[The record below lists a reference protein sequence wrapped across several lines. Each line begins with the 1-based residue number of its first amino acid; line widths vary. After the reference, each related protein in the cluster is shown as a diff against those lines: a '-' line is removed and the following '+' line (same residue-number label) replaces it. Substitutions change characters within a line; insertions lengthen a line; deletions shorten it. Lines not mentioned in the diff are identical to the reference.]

1 MLRVLRELES
11 NAFAMLL
18 ALFAFLLV
26 LLLIAAIAS
35 VVWGVDWNAV
45 MGIAGMGT
53 GGTVN
58 GHVNQMLSNRSPNY
72 APLVAQPGLPPLP
85 TASPLGGSPPP
96 GAHV

>member
-35 VVWGVDWNAV
+35 VV
-45 MGIAGMGT
+45 
-53 GGTVN
+53 
-58 GHVNQMLSNRSPNY
+58 
-72 APLVAQPGLPPLP
+72 
-85 TASPLGGSPPP
+85 
-96 GAHV
+96 